1 LIDDEQLWRP
11 HRRALDPAFNSSIV
25 QSFLPIFN
33 EKAKICIE
41 GLKQK
46 HVVDPYS
53 LWTPLTLEVFLATS
67 MGLKKDIQGV
77 KNHSFL
83 EDMEQ

>member
-1 LIDDEQLWRP
+1 MMSNYGDLTVEHSIQL
-11 HRRALDPAFNSSIV
+11 SILQLFRV
-25 QSFLPIFN
+25 FCQYLKKKRKFVNL
-33 EKAKICIE
+33 K

-46 HVVDPYS
+46 HVDPYS
-53 LWTPLTLEVFLATS
+53 LWTPLTLEVFLTTS

-77 KNHSFL
+77 KDHSYL